1 MLADVGEARSR
12 HQALFSWNIRP
23 ELYMKRLVSTRRR
36 LVIEVLAV
44 AIAFILV
51 FCAHALWIRRKQII
65 DIWNNIFLYYQD

>member
-1 MLADVGEARSR
+1 
-12 HQALFSWNIRP
+12 
-23 ELYMKRLVSTRRR
+23 MKRLVSTRRR